1 MVFTFFQACKTIW
14 GFPGG
19 SRGKD
24 LPTNSGTTR
33 EMGSIPGSER
43 SPGEGNGNPLQILA
57 WEIPWAEEPGRLQ
70 YMHSQKSW
78 TQKRKS
84 LSHVQLCDPMDYTSH
99 GILQARIRVAFP
111 FSRGSSQPRNQTQ
124 VFHIAGG
131 FPAS

>member
-57 WEIPWAEEPGRLQ
+57 WEIP
-70 YMHSQKSW
+70 
-78 TQKRKS
+78 
-84 LSHVQLCDPMDYTSH
+84 
-99 GILQARIRVAFP
+99 
-111 FSRGSSQPRNQTQ
+111 
-124 VFHIAGG
+124 
-131 FPAS
+131 